1 MLTSMAKCLGTS
13 ARAKVA
19 VCLLAACS
27 IALLG
32 ATAYAQPKRPAT
44 AASAP
49 LPSAPTPE
57 QDRTALTSAL
67 QKRFPALAIDDW
79 SLGSA
84 AFSPGVAVIP
94 LGGANAT
101 NVNDILAIGKKAWE
115 RPFGRLGSPANP
127 GGAAN
132 PASNKSL
139 ASCFPNG
146 GRRVAAN
153 YPQWDPQ
160 LGRVVTLED
169 AINACRVLHGEVP
182 YRLDDG
188 LTMGAVS
195 AYLRSLSV
203 GQKLNVRVPPGP
215 ARAAYASGRG
225 WFSKRMGEKDLACAS
240 CHVLQAGQFWDDP
253 DAPGGKRG
261 LSPAVGQVLAWPRVE
276 AGGRVRSL
284 HQQFQRCMTRTGA
297 EPFPAGSHVFAEI
310 EYFLASAS
318 SGLTIRGA
326 IPAH

>member
-1 MLTSMAKCLGTS
+1 MLGIRDRRLRLSVTV
-13 ARAKVA
+13 RAWLAIGVT
-19 VCLLAACS
+19 LLA
-27 IALLG
+27 G
-32 ATAYAQPKRPAT
+32 V
-44 AASAP
+44 AASHAGAQTKPQTPASPRLASAAP
-49 LPSAPTPE
+49 SVPTPE
-57 QDRTALTSAL
+57 QDRAALTSTL

-115 RPFGRLGSPANP
+115 RPFAN
-127 GGAAN
+127 G
-132 PASNKSL
+132 KSL
-139 ASCFPNG
+139 ATCFPNG
-146 GRRVAAN
+146 GRRVASN

-160 LGRVVTLED
+160 QNRVVTLED
-169 AINACRVLHGEVP
+169 AINACRLLHGELP
-182 YRLDDG
+182 FRLDDG

-195 AYLRSLSV
+195 AYLRSLAV

-215 ARAAYASGRG
+215 ARAAYASGRE
-225 WFSKRMGEKDLACAS
+225 WFGKRLGEKDMACAS
-240 CHVLQAGQFWDDP
+240 CHVQQAGGFWDEA
-253 DAPGGKRG
+253 DAASGKRG

-297 EPFPAGSHVFAEI
+297 EPFASGSPMFAEI

-318 SGLTIRGA
+318 NGLTIRGA
-326 IPAH
+326 IPTH